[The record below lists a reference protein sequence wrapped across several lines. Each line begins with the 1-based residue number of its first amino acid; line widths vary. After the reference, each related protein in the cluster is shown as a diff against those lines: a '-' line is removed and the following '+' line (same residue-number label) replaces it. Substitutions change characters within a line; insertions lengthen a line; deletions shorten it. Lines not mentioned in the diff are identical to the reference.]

1 MQKMGGLTRDTQKQR
16 IARKGGGCGHKG
28 GEARTEDRL
37 SMSGEE
43 GAGTGELKDWDRRT
57 DDANLDAS
65 LNLADVLALVSHSST
80 WGVSF
85 LQAKSAVWVSPTPF
99 DGMCK

>member
-1 MQKMGGLTRDTQKQR
+1 MRDTQKQR
-16 IARKGGGCGHKG
+16 IARKGGRCGHKG

-65 LNLADVLALVSHSST
+65 LNSADVLALVSHSSP